1 MKPVLR
7 WHWLHPQT
15 IRGKLM
21 LLSVGGLL
29 IGLALVFILIIY
41 QQQRLIRNEWA
52 DSLTA
57 QARLIATNSQAALA
71 FLDRAEAGRLL
82 GVIDTNPMILRAR
95 LIVGEE
101 EQVFAE
107 YVRAGLPPGSIPRQ
121 LPIPTSQIRFGDGLL
136 TVWADVPGTEDD
148 RARVELVASLEAMQR
163 TEWRMAAETAIAML
177 LALLGSLWLARLV
190 AYRLSAP
197 VEELSQIVARL
208 SSNAALTDRV
218 KAIGND
224 EIAQLG
230 RGLNEMIDALQ
241 ARDRELERYRQNLED
256 IVIQRTCELASATED
271 AQRANRAKSDFLARM
286 SHEMRTPM
294 NAIVGFGKLLLQ
306 TALNPQQRDYQEKVL
321 MASESLLGVIND
333 ILDYSRIEAGKLEIE
348 AIPFDLARVIR
359 NLENQLSLKAHEKG
373 LKLLI
378 KVDAN
383 VPHGLIGDP
392 LRLSQVLLN
401 LASNAVKFTEQGLV
415 TVTVGLA
422 DSVGAGAPLSASFA
436 LRFTVRD
443 TGIGIPAERLQELFN
458 PFTQVDGSITRRF
471 GGSGLGLAI
480 CKQLVEMMGGHI
492 IVDSVE
498 GVGSSFQFVLPFTV
512 ASDVVIKEQQA
523 EPATMERNRDFG
535 PIRGARVL
543 LVDDVR
549 LNREVALAFLRQT
562 GVQTDV
568 AFNGLEAVEKVREH
582 HYDLVLMDIQ
592 MPEMDG
598 LTAAREIRCDPRHAA
613 LPILAMTAHA
623 MTGDRERS
631 LEAGMND
638 HLTKPIDPE
647 ALFDALLKWIPPCD
661 KRSNVQVDA
670 VAASAEAA
678 SLPLPLLDGIDM
690 KRGMRNHMDDPELY
704 RLILTG
710 FAGEFGNVMVSI
722 TAALAAEDFVVARRW
737 AHSLKSAAATI
748 GATELFEHAKA
759 LEMRYADGQV
769 DVQAFEICQT
779 AFLRIM
785 KTLACL
791 APASED
797 AGA

>member
-1 MKPVLR
+1 MKPDWLMR
-7 WHWLHPQT
+7 FLHPQT
-15 IRGKLM
+15 IRSKLM
-21 LLSVGGLL
+21 LLSVSGLL
-29 IGLALVFILIIY
+29 IGLVLVFILIVY

-57 QARLIATNSQAALA
+57 QARLIATNSHAALA
-71 FLDRAEAGRLL
+71 FQDRAEAGRLL
-82 GVIDTNPMILRAR
+82 GVVDTNPMILRAR
-95 LIVGEE
+95 LVVGNEL
-101 EQVFAE
+101 QIFAE
-107 YVRAGLPPGSIPRQ
+107 YVRDGLPPGRIPRQ
-121 LPIPTSQIRFGDGLL
+121 LPIPASQLRFADDLL
-136 TVWADVPGTEDD
+136 TVWADVPGAQGD
-148 RARVELVASLEAMQR
+148 RGRVELVASLEAMRETQ
-163 TEWRMAAETAIAML
+163 WRMAAETGVVML
-177 LALLGSLWLARLV
+177 LALLVSLWLARVV
-190 AYRLSAP
+190 AGRLSAP
-197 VEELSQIVARL
+197 VEAFSQIVARL
-208 SSNAALTDRV
+208 SSDAALTDRANAV
-218 KAIGND
+218 GND

-241 ARDRELERYRQNLED
+241 ARDRELERYRLNLEE
-256 IVIQRTCELASATED
+256 IVVQRTRELASATED
-271 AQRANRAKSDFLARM
+271 AQRANHAKSDFLARM

-306 TALNPQQRDYQEKVL
+306 TALTPQQRDYQEKVL

-373 LKLLI
+373 LKLLM

-383 VPHGLIGDP
+383 VPHGLVGDP

-415 TVTVGLA
+415 TVTVGFV
-422 DSVGAGAPLSASFA
+422 DSVESGEPLPASFE

-443 TGIGIPAERLQELFN
+443 TGIGIPAERLTELFN

-492 IVDSVE
+492 AVDSVA
-498 GVGSSFQFVLPFTV
+498 GVGSSFQFVLPFSV
-512 ASDVVIKEQQA
+512 APDVVLKEQPT
-523 EPATMERNRDFG
+523 ESATVERHRDFG

-568 AFNGLEAVEKVREH
+568 AFNGLDAVEKVRAH
-582 HYDLVLMDIQ
+582 DYDLVLMDIQ

-598 LTAAREIRCDPRHAA
+598 LTATREIRRDARHAA

-638 HLTKPIDPE
+638 HLTKPINPE
-647 ALFDALLKWIPPCD
+647 ALFEALLKWIPPCAERANAPAD
-661 KRSNVQVDA
+661 
-670 VAASAEAA
+670 AASAVAGAA
-678 SLPLPLLDGIDM
+678 PQPLPPLDGIDM
-690 KRGMRNHMDDPELY
+690 RRGMRNHMDDPELY

-710 FAGEFGNVMVSI
+710 FAGEFGNVMLFI
-722 TAALAAEDFVVARRW
+722 TEALTAGNFGEARRW

-748 GATELFEHAKA
+748 GANELSEHAKA
-759 LEMRYADGQV
+759 LEMCYADGQT
-769 DVQAFEICQT
+769 DTAAFDTCQS

-791 APASED
+791 PPIENIG
-797 AGA
+797 GA